1 MKCIARFGKRGDG
14 GNGRLLQEA
23 LLLIETRNDVETGAI
38 GSALR
43 LLRDNDHI
51 HHTSIG
57 QSRFDN
63 DLLLTHFL
71 ALGTNAERG
80 FGNALKQRLVFLVVT
95 AEDCHYVVHQ

>member
-1 MKCIARFGKRGDG
+1 MKCIARFGKSGDG

-23 LLLIETRNDVETGAI
+23 LLLIETRKTGAI

-43 LLRDNDHI
+43 LLRNNDHI

-63 DLLLTHFL
+63 DLVLTHFL
-71 ALGTNAERG
+71 ALGANAERG